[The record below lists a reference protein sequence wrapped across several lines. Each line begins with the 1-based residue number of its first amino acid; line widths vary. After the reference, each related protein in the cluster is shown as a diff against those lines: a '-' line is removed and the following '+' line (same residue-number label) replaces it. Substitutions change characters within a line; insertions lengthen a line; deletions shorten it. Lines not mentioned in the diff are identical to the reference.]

1 MKGKL
6 VVGVKEVESECCF
19 WSTERC
25 RVPAHT
31 QRLVV
36 GFYPVRSPLTCAEL
50 YIQMVGTIHVNNQ
63 DLLKGVG
70 RWTRGML
77 VADVKTEI

>member
-1 MKGKL
+1 MKGEL
-6 VVGVKEVESECCF
+6 VVGVEEVESECCF
-19 WSTERC
+19 RSTERC

-31 QRLVV
+31 QQLAV
-36 GFYPVRSPLTCAEL
+36 GFYPVGSPLACAEL
-50 YIQMVGTIHVNNQ
+50 YVQMVGTIHVDNE

-70 RWTRGML
+70 GRTRGML